1 MSVFSYTKDFEP
13 LSTDSQI
20 ELLGMVS
27 ESRLFRIFKAR
38 KGTKYVIL
46 KTPVA
51 ADAMSVEILR
61 REYELACDLN
71 HPCIAR
77 TLGFEEVT
85 RVGPAIVMEYVDGV
99 SLDKFIASAP
109 SRICRRAVLQDILN
123 GVDYLHHRGI
133 LHNDLKPD
141 NILVT
146 RTGAARILDFGL
158 SASSDSIYRGC
169 QGGTDGYT
177 APEILRGGEAAGPAS
192 DIYSIGRLMVLLFGV
207 HTYRRIIRACTA
219 ADPAGR
225 PRDIRALR
233 QQIRRCDRMPYIGAI
248 VAAVLLV
255 ASLLFFQFARQRA
268 GLEHQVKERVTSFS
282 EERTDSL
289 ERVRMQRIEAL
300 RRGYEQLFEPAC
312 RKTLEKIRNQQ
323 YREAAQ
329 VLTVPYYR
337 EAIPCFDSICR
348 RFPVHTDG
356 SVPEELILVGEVFNA
371 CRQRIDSALNR
382 LPSIE
387 TLPSSQRDSMLQ
399 VIEQM
404 ARQVQQDE

>member
-20 ELLGMVS
+20 ELLGTVS
-27 ESRLFRIFKAR
+27 ESRLFRIYKAR

-46 KTPVA
+46 KAPVA
-51 ADAMSVEILR
+51 VDAMSVEILR

-77 TLGFEEVT
+77 TLGFEEET
-85 RVGPAIVMEYVDGV
+85 QVGLAIVMEYVEGV
-99 SLDKFIASAP
+99 SLDAFITSNP
-109 SRICRRAVLQDILN
+109 SRTSRRAVLQDILD

-177 APEILRGGEAAGPAS
+177 APEILCGDKTAGPAS
-192 DIYSIGRLMVLLFGV
+192 DIYSVGRLMSLLFGG
-207 HTYRRIIRACTA
+207 HAYRRIIRACTA
-219 ADPAGR
+219 ADPAER
-225 PRDIRALR
+225 LRDIRALR
-233 QQIRRCDRMPYIGAI
+233 QRIRRRDRMPYIGAV
-248 VAAVLLV
+248 VAVVLLV
-255 ASLLFFQFARQRA
+255 ASLLIFQFARQRA
-268 GLEHQVKERVTSFS
+268 GLEHQVKERVTSYS
-282 EERTDSL
+282 ENRTDSL
-289 ERVRMQRIEAL
+289 EKVRMQRIEAL

-312 RKTLEKIRNQQ
+312 RKTLEKIRDQQ

-337 EAIPCFDSICR
+337 ETVPCFDSICR
-348 RFPVHTDG
+348 RFTVHTDG
-356 SVPEELILVGEVFNA
+356 SVPDELILVGEVFNA
-371 CRQRIDSALNR
+371 CRQCIDSTLNR

-387 TLPSSQRDSMLQ
+387 TLPSSQRDSMLR